1 MFAEFINE
9 YGLQLMYMAI
19 TAIAGWLGIVV
30 KDLVKK
36 HLDDKTKLA
45 VAKTTVQYVEQVFKD
60 IHGEEKLNKALEAAS
75 DMLAEKGIA
84 VTDLELRVLIEA
96 AVAEF
101 NYAFS
106 TPL

>member
-1 MFAEFINE
+1 MFSEFINE
-9 YGLQLMYMAI
+9 YGLQLMYMTI
-19 TAIAGWLGIVV
+19 TAIAGWFGIVI
-30 KDLVKK
+30 KNLVKK
-36 HLDDKTKLA
+36 YLDDKIKLD

-60 IHGEEKLNKALEAAS
+60 VHGEEKLNMALSAAS

-84 VTDLELRVLIEA
+84 ITDLELRVLIEA

-106 TPL
+106 QE